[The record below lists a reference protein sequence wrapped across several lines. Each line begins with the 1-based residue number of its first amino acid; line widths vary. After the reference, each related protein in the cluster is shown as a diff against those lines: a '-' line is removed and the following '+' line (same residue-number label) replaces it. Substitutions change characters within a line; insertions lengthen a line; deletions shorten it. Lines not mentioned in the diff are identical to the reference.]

1 MTLVFSIALREGVEE
16 RGGGGGE
23 VDLGG
28 FLKSQFCP
36 TLYLALKICMSKLS
50 LLDVT
55 IHASLV
61 N

>member
-16 RGGGGGE
+16 GGGGGE

-28 FLKSQFCP
+28 FLNSQFCP

-55 IHASLV
+55 IHASLAY
-61 N
+61 